1 MAVLCK
7 AYMTE
12 TEAQQAV
19 SSLLDAGVPGSG
31 VRVLMGEQP
40 GDTRKEAFGEF
51 GGTEAP
57 DAPVG
62 DFADQTHT
70 HAESMGDFAS
80 EACGRRGGSFGDV
93 DRDTVTSYPEGV
105 ERVRIATH
113 HNLKKTL
120 TDAGLDEEAAERD
133 VRSLHEGWVLVLC
146 EVAGVEPGHAQ
157 ELLDSAQA

>member
-12 TEAQQAV
+12 AEAQQAV
-19 SSLLDAGVPGSG
+19 SSLLDAGVSGSG

-40 GDTRKEAFGEF
+40 HDTRKEAFGEF
-51 GGTEAP
+51 GGTEGP

-62 DFADQTHT
+62 SFGDVEHS
-70 HAESMGDFAS
+70 HEESMGTFA
-80 EACGRRGGSFGDV
+80 GRGGRGGSFGDV
-93 DRDTVTSYPEGV
+93 DRDTVTSYPKGV

-120 TDAGLDEEAAERD
+120 TDAGLDEDAADRD
-133 VRSLHEGWVLVLC
+133 VRALHEGWVLVLC
-146 EVAGVEPGHAQ
+146 DVNEIEADRAQ

>member
-1 MAVLCK
+1 VTVLCK

-12 TEAQQAV
+12 TEAQRAV
-19 SSLLDAGVPGSG
+19 SSLLDAGVPGEG
-31 VRVLMGEQP
+31 VRVLMGEALH
-40 GDTRKEAFGEF
+40 DTRKESFGEF
-51 GGTEAP
+51 AGTERP

-62 DFADQTHT
+62 SFGDEQHA

-80 EACGRRGGSFGDV
+80 EGGQRGGSFGDV

-133 VRSLHEGWVLVLC
+133 VRALHEGRVLVLC
-146 EVAGVEPGHAQ
+146 DIAGIEPDRAQ
-157 ELLDSAQA
+157 QLLDAAQA